1 MAFDRW
7 KQPRTRYSMLLISQ
21 YTDNF
26 EGILRLAVIN
36 LLFIMDN
43 SQCGKDFSL
52 MFKSFEPGKLHA
64 GRRMEAIHRIA
75 AEWNK
80 ALDTKMGKRRVH
92 VCEPVKEA
100 SELLVTA
107 AAASVE
113 DVAAEAVQDPYKL
126 MSIDDLFAAADLV
139 HLGHHCLDCRDRLVG
154 EDAVQAL
161 CDCQPLP

>member
-1 MAFDRW
+1 MLVDAWRPSIALLLSGTRVW
-7 KQPRTRYSMLLISQ
+7 TPRQADGVSMCTYHS
-21 YTDNF
+21 
-26 EGILRLAVIN
+26 R
-36 LLFIMDN
+36 
-43 SQCGKDFSL
+43 
-52 MFKSFEPGKLHA
+52 KL
-64 GRRMEAIHRIA
+64 
-75 AEWNK
+75 
-80 ALDTKMGKRRVH
+80 
-92 VCEPVKEA
+92 
-100 SELLVTA
+100 SELLAAA